1 MTRTDA
7 TPEPPKIR
15 LIGDNVL
22 RSRAVPVTLIDAS
35 IAGLIEQMGTAM
47 YAAPGAG
54 IAAPQIGAGVRVVL
68 HDIGTTGAPQV
79 LINPEIIET
88 SGRCRYNEGCLSIPG
103 VTMSISRPEKIHVR
117 ATDPFG
123 HDLDFEADGFLA
135 RLIQHEID
143 HLDGVLMIDRLS
155 GAQRKRAQREVQQLN
170 LR

>member
-35 IAGLIEQMGTAM
+35 IAGLIEQMSTAM

-54 IAAPQIGAGVRVVL
+54 ITAPQVGAGVRVVL

-123 HDLDFEADGFLA
+123 SDLDFDADGFLA

-143 HLDGVLMIDRLS
+143 HLNGVLMIDRLS
-155 GAQRKRAQREVQQLN
+155 GAQLKRARREVRQLN
-170 LR
+170 LH